1 MFANLMAASLNIS
14 DLENRLS
21 YEFRNKGL
29 LHQALR
35 HSSYVNEM
43 IEEAFEDNE
52 RLEFLGDAVLSL
64 IVGHTLMN
72 LDPNLKEGDL
82 SRIRAN
88 LVNESQLASVARK
101 LSLGSYVLLGKGE
114 MLSRGYKKN
123 SILANTFEALVAAI
137 YLDGGFERAFQIIN
151 RLYSGLIA
159 SIHAAAFNQDFK
171 SRLQEYVQ
179 ATQQNTPAYRII
191 REMGPDH
198 DKTFV
203 VGLRIDHLQTEG
215 VGKSKKIAE
224 QEAARKALDILQSDS
239 E

>member
-1 MFANLMAASLNIS
+1 MVASLNIS

-21 YEFRNKGL
+21 YEFRNKDL

-43 IEEAFEDNE
+43 IEDTLEDNE
-52 RLEFLGDAVLSL
+52 RFEFLGDAVLSL

-88 LVNESQLASVARK
+88 LVNESQLASLARK
-101 LSLGSYVLLGKGE
+101 LSLGTYVLLGKGE
-114 MLSRGYKKN
+114 ILSCGHKKD

-137 YLDGGFERAFQIIN
+137 YLDGGFERTFQIIN
-151 RLYSGLIA
+151 GLYSDLTP
-159 SIHAAAFNQDFK
+159 SIHTATFNQDFK

-179 ATQQNTPAYRII
+179 ATKQNTPAYRII

-203 VGLRIDHLQTEG
+203 VELRIDHLQSEG

-224 QEAARKALDILQSDS
+224 QEAARKALDILLSSS

>member
-1 MFANLMAASLNIS
+1 MTASMNIS
-14 DLENRLS
+14 ALENRLS
-21 YEFRNKGL
+21 YEFRNKDL

-43 IEEAFEDNE
+43 IENTLEDNE

-88 LVNESQLASVARK
+88 LVNESQLASLARE
-101 LSLGSYVLLGKGE
+101 LGLGSYVLLGKGE
-114 MLSRGYKKN
+114 MQSCGDKKN
-123 SILANTFEALVAAI
+123 SILANTFEALTAAI
-137 YLDGGFERAFQIIN
+137 YLDGGFDRVFQIIN
-151 RLYSGLIA
+151 RLYSDLTP
-159 SIHAAAFNQDFK
+159 SIHTATFNQDFK

-179 ATQQNTPAYRII
+179 ATQQSTPAYRII

-198 DKTFV
+198 NKIFV
-203 VGLRIDHLQTEG
+203 VGLRLDHLQTEG

-224 QEAARKALDILQSDS
+224 QEAARKALDLLQPSS

>member
-1 MFANLMAASLNIS
+1 MAVSLIIS

-21 YEFRNKGL
+21 YEFRNKDL
-29 LHQALR
+29 LYQALR

-43 IEEAFEDNE
+43 VENTLEDNE

-72 LDPNLKEGDL
+72 LDPGLKEGDL

-88 LVNESQLASVARK
+88 LVNEAQLASLARK
-101 LSLGSYVLLGKGE
+101 LCLGSHVLLGKGE
-114 MLSRGYKKN
+114 MQSCGHKKN
-123 SILANTFEALVAAI
+123 SILANTFEALIAAI

-151 RLYSGLIA
+151 RLYSDLTP
-159 SIHAAAFNQDFK
+159 SIHTTTFNQDFK

-179 ATQQNTPAYRII
+179 ATKQSTPAYRII

-198 DKTFV
+198 NKIFV
-203 VGLRIDHLQTEG
+203 VGLRLNHLQTEG

-239 E
+239 DPK

>member
-1 MFANLMAASLNIS
+1 MAASLNIS

-21 YEFRNKGL
+21 YEFRNKDL

-43 IEEAFEDNE
+43 IEDTLEDNE

-64 IVGHTLMN
+64 IVGHTLMS

-88 LVNESQLASVARK
+88 LVNESQLASLARK
-101 LSLGSYVLLGKGE
+101 LGLGSYVLLGKGE
-114 MLSRGYKKN
+114 ILSCGHKKD

-137 YLDGGFERAFQIIN
+137 YLDGGFEGAFQIIN
-151 RLYSGLIA
+151 DLYSDLTL
-159 SIHAAAFNQDFK
+159 SIHTATFNQDFK

-179 ATQQNTPAYRII
+179 ATKQGTPAYRII

-198 DKTFV
+198 NKTFV
-203 VGLRIDHLQTEG
+203 VELRIDHLQSEG

-224 QEAARKALDILQSDS
+224 QEAARKALDLLQSSD